1 MISFLPRPMRVA
13 ALLIALGA
21 LSAVPGSLVAQSH
34 VVSQSEVQ
42 EQVLAASQTRQHNQD
57 TVTQFLSSPEA
68 AKAVSAAGM
77 DPDRVKAAVPTL
89 NDEELAQI
97 VSRAEKAQADFAA
110 GTMGQRD
117 LLLIIVAIAVL
128 ILIIVAVR

>member
-1 MISFLPRPMRVA
+1 MISFLPRPMQVA

-21 LSAVPGSLVAQSH
+21 LPGSLVAQSH
-34 VVSQSEVQ
+34 VVSQSEVH

-77 DPDRVKAAVPTL
+77 DPARVRAAVPAL
-89 NDEELAQI
+89 SDEELAQI
-97 VSRAEKAQADFAA
+97 ASRTEKAQADFAA
-110 GTMGQRD
+110 GTIGTRD
-117 LLLIIVAIAVL
+117 LLLILVAIAVL